1 MLTPHVVESVSTL
14 CETLDTEVTF
24 EGSAFQVYGLNV
36 TWNVE
41 EAVPAMRARGV
52 LWASKAAP
60 CVVRVLIEI
69 IPKKVYICLKV

>member
-1 MLTPHVVESVSTL
+1 MVEPVSTL
-14 CETLDTEVTF
+14 REALDTEVTF

-60 CVVRVLIEI
+60 
-69 IPKKVYICLKV
+69 